1 MHKTYYPTGNEYVS
15 LPTINEACEIES
27 INYLSMRDRG
37 LIEICGDPFL
47 KPIITI
53 DEKEQKLE
61 NIKWEREHFWIPT
74 FTANIGSLKIKGE
87 YITPLERK
95 GFILRITVLDEH
107 KPFKGQIG
115 IKGNFSKVLHSI
127 NESKIV
133 EGKKHV
139 YRSLWN
145 QNLMFDFRTGVTL
158 FSFGFITDDGFDHIY
173 YTEEPTRSN
182 SNSDAYSDFNSGS
195 AIYFELYKS
204 ISIEKGIPKTVA
216 IYCGLGL
223 EEVGAATQAIEF
235 QRETTDVLKSELCE
249 WLTARTQVI
258 EDEHLMTL
266 LNLNQFFNYFYA
278 SGKTLDAEE
287 MILCTSRSPRYYV
300 SAAYWDRDSLIW
312 SFPAFLMMDEKVARN
327 ALTYV
332 YSKQIRNAG
341 IHSRY
346 IDGTVLEPG
355 FELDELCAFILALG
369 QYLDHT
375 DDYSILEEL
384 QVKKGIYSIYEKLM
398 HERHPE
404 IELYKTFLMP
414 TDDMHTYRYLT
425 YNNVL
430 VWKIFGIYE
439 KLFKYY
445 GQIDQA
451 QEAIMRMKAVK
462 EAIFEHLIVTKSERK
477 YFAWSGDLKGH
488 HDFYD
493 EPPGSL
499 TLLAY
504 YGFVDVEDSVFK
516 NTFNYLYSKTFPH
529 YFGDTEFEELGCSH
543 ADHPWILAI
552 SNSMLNGRKENAYK
566 MLRKTKMDNYI
577 ACESIDEY
585 TGMPTTGEHFG
596 TCAGFL
602 AYTIYK
608 SWRTSNDKTIS
619 WNWDNR
625 K

>member
-15 LPTINEACEIES
+15 LPMINESCEIES

-47 KPIITI
+47 KPVILIEGV
-53 DEKEQKLE
+53 EKPLE
-61 NIKWEREHFWIPT
+61 NIKWARAHYWIPT
-74 FTANIGSLKIKGE
+74 FTANIGTLQVKGA
-87 YITPLERK
+87 YIAPLERK
-95 GFILRITVLDEH
+95 GFILRWTLTDETKTIDGH
-107 KPFKGQIG
+107 IG
-115 IKGNFSKVLHSI
+115 IKGHFSKVLHSI
-127 NESKIV
+127 NESKII

-139 YRSLWN
+139 YHSLWN
-145 QNLMFDFRTGVTL
+145 QNLMFDFRTGITL
-158 FSFGFITDDGFDHIY
+158 FSFGFKTDDGFDHIH
-173 YTEEPTRSN
+173 YTEEPMDSPLN
-182 SNSDAYSDFNSGS
+182 S
-195 AIYFELYKS
+195 AINFELYKAF
-204 ISIEKGIPKTVA
+204 SIEKGHSQTVD

-235 QRETTDVLKSELCE
+235 QRETTDGLKAELCE
-249 WLTARTQVI
+249 WLKARTQI
-258 EDEHLMTL
+258 IGDDHLMTL

-278 SGKTLDAEE
+278 SGKTLDTEE

-300 SAAYWDRDSLIW
+300 SAAYWDRDSLLW
-312 SFPAFLMMDEKVARN
+312 SFPAFLMMDSKIARH
-327 ALTYV
+327 ALEYV

-346 IDGTVLEPG
+346 IDGTILEPG

-369 QYLDHT
+369 QYLEHT
-375 DDYSILEEL
+375 EDFTILEEF
-384 QVKKGIYSIYEKLM
+384 QVKKGIQMLYEKLM
-398 HERHPE
+398 LERHPE

-430 VWKIFGIYE
+430 VWKVFGIYE

-445 GQIDQA
+445 GQSERA
-451 QEAIMRMKAVK
+451 QEVITRMNALK
-462 EAIFEHLIVTKSERK
+462 EAIFEHLIVIKSDQK
-477 YFAWSGDLKGH
+477 CFAWSGDLNGH

-504 YGFVDVEDSVFK
+504 YGFVDAEDAIFK
-516 NTFNYLYSKTFPH
+516 NTLNALYSDAFPH
-529 YFGDTEFEELGCSH
+529 YFKDTTFEELGCSH

-552 SNSMLNGRKENAYK
+552 SNSLLNGRKEIAYD
-566 MLRKTKMDNYI
+566 MLRKTKMDHYI
-577 ACESIDEY
+577 ACESIDEHS
-585 TGMPTTGEHFG
+585 GLPTTGEHFA

-608 SWRTSNDKTIS
+608 SWRTTNDKTIS
-619 WNWDNR
+619 WNWNNR
-625 K
+625 E